1 VKVVALRHPAGLDA
15 LKLEERP
22 APSPGAGQV
31 RVRWRASSLNFHD
44 FSVAVGLLPATDGRI
59 PMSDGAGEVLEV
71 GEGVTAWQPGDRVLS
86 LFFPDW
92 QDGAPDAQR
101 VQRMTGDSTDGCACE
116 ESLVAETA
124 LTRMPSG
131 WSWAEAA
138 TLPCAGL
145 TAWRALVE
153 VCAIRPG
160 DRVLVQGTGGMS
172 LAALHIAKLA
182 GATVYATSSSDAKLE
197 RLRQLGAD
205 VLVNYRSDERWGDTV
220 HRLSGG
226 GVDHVIDSGGQS
238 SLTQSVRAARVGG
251 NVVVVGVLGGL
262 DARLNLHLLIGRQPR
277 IQAIA
282 VGSRRMQDDMVR
294 ALEADARRPVIDRAF
309 PLAQL
314 ADAFRYQ
321 ASGQHFGKIVVDIP

>member
-1 VKVVALRHPAGLDA
+1 MRVVALRHPAGLDA
-15 LKLEERP
+15 LRVEERI
-22 APSPGAGQV
+22 APSPGPGQV
-31 RVRWRASSLNFHD
+31 RVRWRASTLNFHD
-44 FSVAVGLLPATDGRI
+44 YSVAMGLLPAVDGRI
-59 PMSDGAGEVLEV
+59 PMSDGAGEVIET
-71 GEGVTAWQPGDRVLS
+71 GPGVTEWQPGDRVLS
-86 LFFPDW
+86 VFFPDW
-92 QDGAPDAQR
+92 QDGAPDAGK

-116 ESLVAETA
+116 EAVVQADA
-124 LTRMPSG
+124 LTAMPAG

-160 DRVLVQGTGGMS
+160 DRVLVQGTGGMA

-182 GATVYATSSSDAKLE
+182 GATVYATSSSEAKLE

-205 VLVNYRSDERWGDTV
+205 VLLNYRSDERWGDSI

-226 GVDHVIDSGGQS
+226 GVDHVIDSGGE
-238 SLTQSVRAARVGG
+238 SLSQSVRAARVGG

-262 DARLNLHLLIGRQPR
+262 EARLNLHLLIGRQPR

-282 VGSRRMQDDMVR
+282 VGSRRMQQDMVR
-294 ALEADARRPVIDRAF
+294 ALEKGAARPVLDRSF
-309 PLAQL
+309 PLEQL

-321 ASGQHFGKIVVDIP
+321 ASGRHFGKIVLELP